1 VIRKPYSRAALVLF
15 DVEKDDIL
23 VDCGE
28 YGKQNCCE
36 VVDFGTSIVIDNGRR
51 IEWAS
56 QKSPIDLVVLYDK
69 RPQATKIH
77 SVLKGCSGEIEKY
90 HVDYN
95 QSGILAVF
103 TLRQQPQ
110 RHDVFTQKWRFSYYL
125 DNRRVVVS
133 SDPNLG
139 VVSQTYK

>member
-1 VIRKPYSRAALVLF
+1 MIRKPTSRVALVLF
-15 DVEKDDIL
+15 NVEKNDVL
-23 VDCGE
+23 VDCE
-28 YGKQNCCE
+28 EFGKQNCCE
-36 VVDFGTSIVIDNGRR
+36 IVDFGTSIVIDNGKR
-51 IEWAS
+51 IEWAG
-56 QKSPIDLVVLYDK
+56 QKSPIDLIVLYDK
-69 RPQATKIH
+69 RPQAIKIH

-110 RHDVFTQKWRFSYYL
+110 RQVVFTQKWRFSYYL

-139 VVSQTYK
+139 VVSHTY